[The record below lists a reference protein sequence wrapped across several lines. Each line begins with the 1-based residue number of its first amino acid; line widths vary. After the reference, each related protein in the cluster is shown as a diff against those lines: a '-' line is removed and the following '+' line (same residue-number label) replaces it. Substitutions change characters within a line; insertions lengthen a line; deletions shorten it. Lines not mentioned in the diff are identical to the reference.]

1 MGFFRHLAAPLGMVV
16 LFIVLLGIGFASTQT
31 GWVALALLCV
41 WPLIFGVGAWSLRGL
56 RDSYQLVPKQNQR
69 AMRGRAPQ
77 EVLN

>member
-1 MGFFRHLAAPLGMVV
+1 MGLIRHLAAPLGMIIVFIALLVV
-16 LFIVLLGIGFASTQT
+16 GFASTQT

-56 RDSYQLVPKQNQR
+56 RDSYQLVPKQNGR
-69 AMRGRAPQ
+69 AMRGRAAQ

>member
-1 MGFFRHLAAPLGMVV
+1 MGLFRHLAAPLGMVAV
-16 LFIVLLGIGFASTQT
+16 FIVLLVIGFASTQT

-56 RDSYQLVPKQNQR
+56 RDSYQLVPKQNAR
-69 AMRGRAPQ
+69 AMRNRAQ